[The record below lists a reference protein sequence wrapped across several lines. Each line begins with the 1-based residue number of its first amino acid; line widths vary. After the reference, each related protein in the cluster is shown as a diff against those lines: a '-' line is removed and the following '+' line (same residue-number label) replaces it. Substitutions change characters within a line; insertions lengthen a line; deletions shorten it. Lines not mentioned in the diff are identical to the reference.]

1 LFLPPSFCQW
11 QRKDVQEAPRVVEP
25 VNEVTRKRLHWRA
38 RRGTRELDAL
48 FGGWLDECF
57 ASASAA
63 QQQAFDELLDA
74 QDPDLWDWVMGHARP
89 PRQDWQAIIDDIRAR
104 HRL

>member
-1 LFLPPSFCQW
+1 MTDDA
-11 QRKDVQEAPRVVEP
+11 RER
-25 VNEVTRKRLHWRA
+25 RLRWRA

-57 ASASAA
+57 AAASETRK
-63 QQQAFDELLDA
+63 QAFDELLDV

-89 PRQDWQAIIDDIRAR
+89 ARADWQAIIDDIRAR